1 MNYRYTLKSGSKK
14 ARCPACGRLTFK
26 QYIDTRT
33 DEPLEPQFGR
43 CDREAKCGYF
53 LKPDWQGRSDT
64 QQQYMP
70 QEVRPRVFIP
80 TELVV
85 RLQTSFKQ
93 SQFYKNC
100 CRIMPDSQRLNEL
113 FELYKVGA
121 ITTEGYMAQAVAF
134 SFTDIQ
140 GRTHATQLKNFDEQN
155 HTTGTSWLHSYLK
168 HHRRQE
174 PWLTSYEAQ
183 KDAHALSE
191 CLFGEH
197 LLNQFP
203 EKVVALVEAPKT
215 VIYASYYLK
224 HLDLLWLAAGSLSWL
239 TASRCAALR
248 GRKVI
253 LFSDSS
259 EGGVTFQRWKE
270 AAEKLSAKLGASI
283 TASQVLERFATDQQR
298 KAGADLADI
307 LAENWQ
313 QLTGSQEKE
322 PVGKLVGKLQET
334 SPKQFFEPP
343 QQEPK
348 PKAQQWRAAQVVV
361 PYRALK
367 VKQPDLWWRALVGN
381 LGANR
386 DRWPK
391 VAAENEHL
399 PQSSR
404 KLTQRQ
410 VSDSDLCEWWLSG
423 SIPDILPHVGMYR
436 LERLQPQ
443 VFSFLL
449 QATSRTSTNGQR
461 EAALYHLRQLA
472 QFIL

>member
-1 MNYRYTLKSGSKK
+1 MSYRYTLKSGSKK
-14 ARCPACGRLTFK
+14 TRCPACGRLTFK
-26 QYIDTRT
+26 QYIDTHNN
-33 DEPLEPQFGR
+33 EPLEPQFGR

-64 QQQYMP
+64 QQQHMP
-70 QEVRPRVFIP
+70 QEVMPRVFIP
-80 TELVV
+80 AELVQG
-85 RLQTSFKQ
+85 LQASFKQ
-93 SQFYKNC
+93 SQFYQNC
-100 CRIMPDSQRLNEL
+100 SRIMPDSQRLNEL

-140 GRTHATQLKNFDEQN
+140 GRTHATQLKNFDAEN

-174 PWLTSYEAQ
+174 PWLISYQAQ
-183 KDAHALSE
+183 KDAHAFSE

-224 HLDLLWLAAGSLSWL
+224 YLDVLWLAVGSLSWL
-239 TASRCAALR
+239 TPNRCAALR

-283 TASQVLERFATDQQR
+283 TASQVLERFVTDEQR

-313 QLTGSQEKE
+313 QLAGMQEKNQHQE
-322 PVGKLVGKLQET
+322 PFQAT
-334 SPKQFFEPP
+334 SKQFSDPKQQHQLTKTQEWRKP
-343 QQEPK
+343 QE
-348 PKAQQWRAAQVVV
+348 VV
-361 PYRALK
+361 PYKTLK
-367 VKQPDLWWRALVGN
+367 VQQPDLWWCAFVGN

-386 DRWPK
+386 NRWPK

-423 SIPDILPHVGMYR
+423 SIPDIQPHVGMYR
-436 LERLQPQ
+436 LESLQPQ
-443 VFSFLL
+443 VYRFLM
-449 QATSRTSTNGQR
+449 QATSRNSTNEQR
-461 EAALYHLRQLA
+461 KAALYHLRQLA
-472 QFIL
+472 QIIL